1 MNQDWEPVILK
12 KPTNGTK
19 GKSPFGASPAGKSP
33 AGKCPVTTLLDADT
47 PVKLKT
53 LSHETRQSMIQM
65 RAALKMTQIELNQK
79 CGLPAHTIR
88 DIEAGKLTPGQGQL
102 TTINRH
108 LKTNLKLS

>member
-12 KPTNGTK
+12 KPTNATK
-19 GKSPFGASPAGKSP
+19 GSSALVGASPAGKRP
-33 AGKCPVTTLLDADT
+33 IATLLDADT

-53 LSHETRQSMIQM
+53 LSHETRQTMIQM
-65 RAALKMTQIELNQK
+65 RAALKMTQVELNQK

>member
-1 MNQDWEPVILK
+1 V
-12 KPTNGTK
+12 

-33 AGKCPVTTLLDADT
+33 SVSTLLDADT

>member
-12 KPTNGTK
+12 KPNGTK
-19 GKSPFGASPAGKSP
+19 GTSPVGKSPFGASPAGKSP
-33 AGKCPVTTLLDADT
+33 SVSTLLDADT
-47 PVKLKT
+47 PVKLKS

>member
-1 MNQDWEPVILK
+1 MNQDWEPVILRK
-12 KPTNGTK
+12 ASATAK
-19 GKSPFGASPAGKSP
+19 GARPAGARP
-33 AGKCPVTTLLDADT
+33 ATSTLLDADT

-53 LSHETRQSMIQM
+53 LSHETRQTMIQM
-65 RAALKMTQIELNQK
+65 RAALKLTQVELNQK

-102 TTINRH
+102 TTINRQ

>member
-12 KPTNGTK
+12 KATNGVKGTRPVGTK
-19 GKSPFGASPAGKSP
+19 PS
-33 AGKCPVTTLLDADT
+33 VTTLLDADT
-47 PVKLKT
+47 PVKLKS
-53 LSHETRQSMIQM
+53 LSHETRQTMIQM

-102 TTINRH
+102 TSINRQ

>member
-1 MNQDWEPVILK
+1 MNQDWEPVILRK
-12 KPTNGTK
+12 ASTTAK
-19 GKSPFGASPAGKSP
+19 GARPAGTRP
-33 AGKCPVTTLLDADT
+33 ATSTLLDADT

-53 LSHETRQSMIQM
+53 LSHETRQTMIQM
-65 RAALKMTQIELNQK
+65 RAALKLTQVELNQK

-102 TTINRH
+102 TTINRQ

>member
-1 MNQDWEPVILK
+1 MNQDWEPVILRK
-12 KPTNGTK
+12 V
-19 GKSPFGASPAGKSP
+19 
-33 AGKCPVTTLLDADT
+33 PVTAKGTRPVGVRPSVSTLLDADT

-53 LSHETRQSMIQM
+53 LSHETRQTMIQM
-65 RAALKMTQIELNQK
+65 RAALKMTQVELNQK

-102 TTINRH
+102 TSINRQ